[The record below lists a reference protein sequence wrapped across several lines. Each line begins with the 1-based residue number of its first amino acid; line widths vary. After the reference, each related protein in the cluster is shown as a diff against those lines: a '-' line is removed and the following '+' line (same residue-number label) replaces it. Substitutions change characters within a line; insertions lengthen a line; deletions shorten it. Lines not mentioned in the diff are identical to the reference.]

1 MRDVVE
7 SENYGSAYGV
17 YSVPGYNVSAKT
29 EQPKSLLIQGIS
41 NRRYSLPVFDCG
53 DGSF

>member
-17 YSVPGYNVSAKT
+17 YSGTGYNISAKT
-29 EQPKSLLIQGIS
+29 GTAQVADPKTGNTYLGIPITCTQS
-41 NRRYSLPVFDCG
+41 
-53 DGSF
+53 